1 MIMIS
6 ETLKGSA
13 ISQSVFFS
21 GGFRPFF
28 MFAGLYGTFPLVMWI
43 AAYFGEVSLPGPMIP
58 FYWHGHEM
66 VFGFGAAG
74 LAGFLLTAVPSWTS
88 TPPLKGLPLAGL
100 AGLWVLGRVAMWGG
114 WGLGVWPVALA
125 DIALLVALT
134 TVIGSR
140 VIACGQRRNYPLAAL
155 VAILLVANVLMH
167 LETLGLTEN
176 SAATGLRLG
185 VYVFCILVALI
196 GGRVIPAFTSNV
208 LKMRGDMT
216 EVISSPL
223 LQKLVLIS
231 LPTAIILDLAAGD
244 TGPWRTVA
252 GIIAVITGLILVL
265 RMRRWRLMKVLDE
278 PILWI
283 LHMGHAWLAIGFI
296 LKGLAD
302 LTNLIA
308 PGDAIHALSAGAM
321 GTMIMAMMT
330 RASLGH
336 TGRPLKA
343 SPAIVVAYVLIIL
356 GALLRTV
363 GPSLDAVFGGLDV
376 GTIIATGGVM
386 WVSGFVLFSV
396 VYWPILTGPRLEL

>member
-1 MIMIS
+1 
-6 ETLKGSA
+6 
-13 ISQSVFFS
+13 
-21 GGFRPFF
+21 
-28 MFAGLYGTFPLVMWI
+28 
-43 AAYFGEVSLPGPMIP
+43 
-58 FYWHGHEM
+58 
-66 VFGFGAAG
+66 
-74 LAGFLLTAVPSWTS
+74 
-88 TPPLKGLPLAGL
+88 
-100 AGLWVLGRVAMWGG
+100 
-114 WGLGVWPVALA
+114 
-125 DIALLVALT
+125 
-134 TVIGSR
+134 
-140 VIACGQRRNYPLAAL
+140 
-155 VAILLVANVLMH
+155 LLVANVLMH